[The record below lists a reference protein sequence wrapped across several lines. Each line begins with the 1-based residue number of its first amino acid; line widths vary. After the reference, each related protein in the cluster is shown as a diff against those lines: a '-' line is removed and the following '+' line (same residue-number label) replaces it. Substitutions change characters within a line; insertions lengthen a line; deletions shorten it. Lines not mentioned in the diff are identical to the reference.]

1 MSGHR
6 TWRERLGVPA
16 EHYPE
21 PDFEP
26 SDDPILVAFAQLFV
40 ESELVAF
47 DANKRLRTDA
57 LSPLYDCETES
68 VRKAGE
74 PPELFVVIWTP
85 VWAETD
91 PVTGFRTG
99 HDSAYLGTTPTVAMP
114 QDERTAA
121 LLLLVT
127 SSFVHLSAR
136 WEGAMPIVQGAIDT
150 GNERFRFVELVPEAV
165 PTRTHAEKDTT

>member
-16 EHYPE
+16 DHHPE
-21 PDFEP
+21 PVFEP

-68 VRKAGE
+68 R
-74 PPELFVVIWTP
+74 T
-85 VWAETD
+85 
-91 PVTGFRTG
+91 FRVG
-99 HDSAYLGTTPTVAMP
+99 CRSANRAP
-114 QDERTAA
+114 
-121 LLLLVT
+121 
-127 SSFVHLSAR
+127 
-136 WEGAMPIVQGAIDT
+136 
-150 GNERFRFVELVPEAV
+150 
-165 PTRTHAEKDTT
+165 